1 MNPQRVILFDGVCNF
16 CNSSVNFV
24 LKRNAKKNI
33 MFAPLQSAAGQK
45 LLQSHNMP
53 VDGLQSVIFIEG
65 MAIYERSTAAL
76 RICRQLNGLWPLFY
90 GLIVVPRFIRDGV
103 YNWIANNRYTWFG
116 RRQECMIPSPDVKA
130 RFLA

>member
-1 MNPQRVILFDGVCNF
+1 
-16 CNSSVNFV
+16 
-24 LKRNAKKNI
+24 
-33 MFAPLQSAAGQK
+33 
-45 LLQSHNMP
+45 
-53 VDGLQSVIFIEG
+53 